1 MRFFKVMNYLMKKHI
16 SLVILSLFMGTF
28 TVLSSIGMFSTS
40 SVLISKAALH
50 PDVLDLM
57 ILIVGVRFF
66 GISRGA
72 FRYLERIFSH
82 DTTFRVLSSVRKWFY
97 KNFEDTYSENNKAY
111 RKGDIYSKIASDVDS
126 LKEYYLRGVY
136 PLIIAILTGIITAV
150 FLSYFNKIISY
161 YYILIYFF
169 CGIILPLVL
178 FIFNTKLIEKES
190 EIKKELNL
198 ILLDVLKGILE
209 VTIYSM
215 KEEFNYKFNLLNN
228 ELSKIQ
234 KKKNLIAT
242 AEDNIHALFVSLGM
256 VISLLVAA
264 PLVVEN
270 KLSGIY
276 YAMLPLA
283 IMASFEALLQIPS
296 ILYKLQIAHNAG
308 NNILSIIENRE
319 IDRFNSFKTHTS
331 PKSNITFNNNFT
343 SILSENNSCNN
354 ERDSF
359 PNCTRPNEH
368 TFIKKALD
376 NYNLSVNNLSVCDR
390 NSGNFIIKEL
400 SFNLPY
406 GKKIGIVGLSGS
418 GKSSILK
425 ALMGFMKFQKG
436 DIKLGDIPYD
446 KLAIDEIRK
455 VYTYVEQNPYIFNTT
470 IKENLLI
477 ANIEVDEYSI
487 IDALKKVQIL
497 NLIKELPEGLDSFLG
512 EYGSKISGGEKQ
524 RLAIAR
530 ALLKDSKIVLLDEP
544 TASLDVVLEEKV
556 IDSIHDAIKDKSCI
570 WVTHRL
576 VRMDRMDKILVIH
589 KGEVVERG
597 THSELLNNKG
607 QYYKLWSAQ
616 HQYLF

>member
-16 SLVILSLFMGTF
+16 PLVILSLFMGTF

-66 GISRGA
+66 GISRGT

-228 ELSKIQ
+228 KLSKIQ

-256 VISLLVAA
+256 VMSLLVAA

-308 NNILSIIENRE
+308 NNILSIIENSE
-319 IDRFNSFKTHTS
+319 IDRFNSFKTHT
-331 PKSNITFNNNFT
+331 PQKSNTTFNNNFT
-343 SILSENNSCNN
+343 AILSKNNSNNN

-359 PNCTRPNEH
+359 LSYTSSSGH
-368 TFIKKALD
+368 IFIKKELD
-376 NYNLSVNNLSVCDR
+376 NYNLSVENLSVYNK

-400 SFNLPY
+400 FFNLPY

-425 ALMGFMKFQKG
+425 TLMGFMKFQKG
-436 DIKLGDIPYD
+436 DIKLGDISYD
-446 KLAIDEIRK
+446 KLALDEIRK

-477 ANIEVDEYSI
+477 ANTEVDEYSI

-497 NLIKELPEGLDSFLG
+497 NLIKELPEGLDTLLG
-512 EYGSKISGGEKQ
+512 EYGSKVSGGEKQ

-544 TASLDVVLEEKV
+544 TASLDVGLEKKV

-576 VRMDRMDKILVIH
+576 VSMDRMDEILVIH

-597 THSELLNNKG
+597 THSVLLNNKG

>member
-16 SLVILSLFMGTF
+16 PLVILSLFMGTF

-57 ILIVGVRFF
+57 ILIVGIRFL
-66 GISRGA
+66 GISRGV

-97 KNFEDTYSENNKAY
+97 KNFEDNYSENNKVY
-111 RKGDIYSKIASDVDS
+111 KKGDIYSKIVSDVDS

-136 PLIIAILTGIITAV
+136 PLIIAILTGIITAI

-178 FIFNTKLIEKES
+178 FIFNTKLMEKES
-190 EIKKELNL
+190 EVKKELNL
-198 ILLDVLKGILE
+198 ILLDMLKGILE

-215 KEEFNYKFNLLNN
+215 KEEFNYKFSLLNN

-242 AEDNIHALFVSLGM
+242 VEDNIHALFVSLGM

-264 PLVVEN
+264 PLVIEN

-308 NNILSIIENRE
+308 NNILSITEKNDNFRSNNSNRNKE
-319 IDRFNSFKTHTS
+319 VSFR
-331 PKSNITFNNNFT
+331 NFT
-343 SILSENNSCNN
+343 NLNND
-354 ERDSF
+354 RL
-359 PNCTRPNEH
+359 T
-368 TFIKKALD
+368 KKALD
-376 NYNLSVNNLSVCDR
+376 NYNLSVNNLSVYDK

-406 GKKIGIVGLSGS
+406 GKKIGIVGFSGS

-425 ALMGFMKFQKG
+425 TLMGFMKFQKG
-436 DIKLGDIPYD
+436 DIKLGGISYD

-455 VYTYVEQNPYIFNTT
+455 IYAYVEQNPYIFNAT
-470 IKENLLI
+470 IKENLFI
-477 ANIEVDEYSI
+477 ANTGADEYSI
-487 IDALKKVQIL
+487 IDILKRAHIF
-497 NLIKELPEGLDSFLG
+497 NLIKALPGGVDSLLG
-512 EYGSKISGGEKQ
+512 EYGSKVSGGEKQ

-530 ALLKDSKIVLLDEP
+530 ALLKESKILLLDEP
-544 TASLDVVLEEKV
+544 TASLDVGLEKKV
-556 IDSIHDAIKDKSCI
+556 IDSIYNTIKDKSCI

-576 VRMDRMDKILVIH
+576 VRMDRMDEILVIH
-589 KGEVVERG
+589 GGEVVERG

-607 QYYKLWSAQ
+607 PYYKLWSAQ

>member
-1 MRFFKVMNYLMKKHI
+1 MSFLKVMNYLMKKHI
-16 SLVILSLFMGTF
+16 PFVILSLFMGTF
-28 TVLSSIGMFSTS
+28 TLLSSIGMFSTS

-66 GISRGA
+66 GISRGV

-97 KNFEDTYSENNKAY
+97 KNFEDNYSENNKVY
-111 RKGDIYSKIASDVDS
+111 KKGDIYTKIVGDVDS

-136 PLIIAILTGIITAV
+136 PLIIAILTGIITAM

-161 YYILIYFF
+161 YYSLIYFF

-190 EIKKELNL
+190 KIKKELNL
-198 ILLDVLKGILE
+198 ILLDMLKGILE

-215 KEEFNYKFNLLNN
+215 KEEFNCKFRLLNN

-234 KKKNLIAT
+234 KKKNFIAT
-242 AEDNIHALFVSLGM
+242 VEDNIHALFVSLGM
-256 VISLLVAA
+256 AISLLVAA
-264 PLVVEN
+264 PLVIEN

-283 IMASFEALLQIPS
+283 IMASFEALLHIPS

-308 NNILSIIENRE
+308 NNILSIIEKN
-319 IDRFNSFKTHTS
+319 DNYRFNNSNDNKKLSFQ
-331 PKSNITFNNNFT
+331 
-343 SILSENNSCNN
+343 
-354 ERDSF
+354 
-359 PNCTRPNEH
+359 NCTNVNKDRLTN
-368 TFIKKALD
+368 KALD
-376 NYNLSVNNLSVCDR
+376 NYNLSVNNLSVYDR
-390 NSGNFIIKEL
+390 NSKNFIIKEL

-425 ALMGFMKFQKG
+425 TLMGFMKFQKG
-436 DIKLGDIPYD
+436 DITLGDISYD

-477 ANIEVDEYSI
+477 ANTEIDEYSI
-487 IDALKKVQIL
+487 IDALNKVHIL
-497 NLIKELPEGLDSFLG
+497 NLIKGLPEGLDSLLG
-512 EYGSKISGGEKQ
+512 EYGSKVSGGEKQ

-544 TASLDVVLEEKV
+544 TASLDVELEEKI
-556 IDSIHDAIKDKSCI
+556 IDWIHDAIKDKSCI

-576 VRMDRMDKILVIH
+576 VRMDRMDEILVIH
-589 KGEVVERG
+589 RGEVVERG

-616 HQYLF
+616 HRYLF

>member
-16 SLVILSLFMGTF
+16 PLVILSLFMGTF
-28 TVLSSIGMFSTS
+28 TILSSIGMFSTS

-66 GISRGA
+66 GISRGV

-97 KNFEDTYSENNKAY
+97 KNFEDNYSENNKVY
-111 RKGDIYSKIASDVDS
+111 KKGDIYSKIVSDVDS

-136 PLIIAILTGIITAV
+136 PLIIAILTGIITAIL
-150 FLSYFNKIISY
+150 LSYFNKIISY

-169 CGIILPLVL
+169 CGIILPLIL
-178 FIFNTKLIEKES
+178 FIFNSKLIEKES
-190 EIKKELNL
+190 EVKKELNL
-198 ILLDVLKGILE
+198 ILLDMLEGILE

-215 KEEFNYKFNLLNN
+215 KEEFNYKFSLLNN

-234 KKKNLIAT
+234 KGKNFIAT
-242 AEDNIHALFVSLGM
+242 VEDNIHALFVSIG
-256 VISLLVAA
+256 VAISLLVAA
-264 PLVVEN
+264 PLVTEN

-276 YAMLPLA
+276 YAVLPLA

-296 ILYKLQIAHNAG
+296 ILYKLQISHNAG
-308 NNILSIIENRE
+308 NNILSIIENSE
-319 IDRFNSFKTHTS
+319 IDRFNSFRTHTT
-331 PKSNITFNNNFT
+331 PKSNTIFNNNFT
-343 SILSENNSCNN
+343 AILSKNNSSNN
-354 ERDSF
+354 ERDSSQNYTN
-359 PNCTRPNEH
+359 PNGH
-368 TFIKKALD
+368 IFIKKELD
-376 NYNLSVNNLSVCDR
+376 NYNLSVENLSVYDK
-390 NSGNFIIKEL
+390 NFGNFIIKEL

-406 GKKIGIVGLSGS
+406 RKKIGVVGLSGS

-425 ALMGFMKFQKG
+425 TLMGFMKFQKG
-436 DIKLGDIPYD
+436 DIKLGGISYD
-446 KLAIDEIRK
+446 KLVIDEIRK

-477 ANIEVDEYSI
+477 ANTGVDEYSI
-487 IDALKKVQIL
+487 IDTLKKAQVF

-576 VRMDRMDKILVIH
+576 VRMDRIDEILVIH
-589 KGEVVERG
+589 RGEVVERG